1 MIELH
6 HQVIFQRDLFQI
18 TYLYLQVPYIENNIH
33 ITTTDAFGE
42 NITGELTATINS
54 EQIAIQDNMFK
65 YTTKTTGNMIL
76 TVTYTDSNG
85 KYNTTTITKTLTV
98 TPLTL
103 TINPITASIGDTINI
118 SVRITADNTTITT
131 INKGKITFKVDSKT
145 LKDINCKVIYA
156 KVINGTATIE
166 NYMVPDIWNKHST
179 IQAIYAGS
187 SYMAKLS
194 SEKTEIIM
202 NLPETSITNSDIT
215 ATAGQTVTLTATIN
229 DNTINTG
236 KIVFKV
242 NGKSIK
248 DVNGKV
254 IYVKVVNGHVSV
266 EYTIPTDMKA
276 KDYNLTA
283 VFISSE

>member
-131 INKGKITFKVDSKT
+131 INKGKITFKVDGKT

-166 NYMVPDIWNKHST
+166 NYMVPDIWNKRQCPKYSLT
-179 IQAIYAGS
+179 
-187 SYMAKLS
+187 SYKFNIFS
-194 SEKTEIIM
+194 VGC
-202 NLPETSITNSDIT
+202 ITK
-215 ATAGQTVTLTATIN
+215 
-229 DNTINTG
+229 TG
-236 KIVFKV
+236 KI
-242 NGKSIK
+242 
-248 DVNGKV
+248 
-254 IYVKVVNGHVSV
+254 
-266 EYTIPTDMKA
+266 
-276 KDYNLTA
+276 
-283 VFISSE
+283 